1 METATTTTAPATVLS
16 AAQLLYP
23 RLKAWLDGY
32 GVSGICP
39 VGVSREVKQP
49 YVTFYRASLDSTAVK
64 QGFPANSAEV
74 VVQVFSSD
82 YGEGLRIAERVYNA
96 LEGYTVETPALRL
109 RSCRCTDAAEGTD
122 GADLYVQNLKFRI
135 LI

>member
-1 METATTTTAPATVLS
+1 METTTTTTPATVLS

-32 GVSGICP
+32 GVSGIYP

-49 YVTFYRASLDSTAVK
+49 YVTFYRASLDTAAVK
-64 QGFPANSAEV
+64 QGFPANCAEV

-135 LI
+135 RI

>member
-1 METATTTTAPATVLS
+1 METASTTTPTTVLS

-32 GVSGICP
+32 GVSSIYP

-49 YVTFYRASLDSTAVK
+49 YVTFYRASLDSSAVK
-64 QGFPANSAEV
+64 GGLPANAAEV

-82 YGEGLRIAERVYNA
+82 YGEGLRIAEGVYNA

-109 RSCRCTDAAEGTD
+109 RGCSCIDAAESTD

-135 LI
+135 RI